1 MVNGK
6 TFELRPIKELL
17 AIVKH
22 DFRKFDDE
30 GLIDEGSLIKTI
42 LYCNDRLGIPI
53 REIKQICIPVVEY
66 KAKLPLNFE
75 KLYYTCALSVTNT
88 MVNNLR
94 NPFDNKVDSD
104 VIYNARIDTSCQGCD
119 TKCSIIVDRK
129 TTQTVYNNQT
139 WTPLSVQD
147 AGAGF
152 VHMDSPNKRYAGKY
166 IVEIIDNE
174 IVTPFRSGEIYVMYL
189 ATMEDEEG
197 NMLFPFHPMIT
208 PYYEWMLKEKVIMD
222 SIFNSDGGNIDMLK
236 LAQSERG
243 KAWLDAYDMT
253 TSKGYG
259 EYVNNQRKK
268 ELGWYNQYFKF
279 FQ

>member
-42 LYCNDRLGIPI
+42 MYCNDRLGIPL
-53 REIKQICIPVVEY
+53 REIKQVCIPVVEY

-88 MVNNLR
+88 MVSNLR

-104 VIYNARIDTSCQGCD
+104 VIYNARIDTACQGCD

-147 AGAGF
+147 PGVGF

-166 IVEIIDNE
+166 IVEIIDKE
-174 IVTPFRSGEIYVMYL
+174 IVTPFRSGEIYIMYL
-189 ATMEDEEG
+189 ATMEDEDG

-208 PYYEWMLKEKVIMD
+208 PYYEWMIKEKVIMD

-236 LAQSERG
+236 LAQAERG

-259 EYVNNQRKK
+259 EYVNNQRKR
-268 ELGWYNQYFKF
+268 N
-279 FQ
+279 